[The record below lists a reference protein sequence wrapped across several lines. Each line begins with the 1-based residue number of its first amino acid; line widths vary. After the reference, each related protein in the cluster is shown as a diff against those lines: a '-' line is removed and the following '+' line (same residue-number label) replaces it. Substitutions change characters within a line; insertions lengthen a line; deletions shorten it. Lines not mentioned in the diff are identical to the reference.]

1 MEILCVF
8 DIVLEI
14 KKIILFVTDLFV
26 CIAFKKKDLFVC
38 IAYFFKKFIYLFT
51 RTLKLLNA
59 VFGISFGASFEQ
71 GDEIED
77 TAVSDQ
83 KNTET

>member
-1 MEILCVF
+1 MC
-8 DIVLEI
+8 
-14 KKIILFVTDLFV
+14 T
-26 CIAFKKKDLFVC
+26 DLFVC

-51 RTLKLLNA
+51 GTLKLLNA

-83 KNTET
+83 KKYRDLNMYLIIKMNTKFPRQ

>member
-1 MEILCVF
+1 MEILCVC

-26 CIAFKKKDLFVC
+26 CIA
-38 IAYFFKKFIYLFT
+38 YFFKNFIYLFT
-51 RTLKLLNA
+51 RTLKLLDA

-83 KNTET
+83 KNTEI

>member
-26 CIAFKKKDLFVC
+26 CIA
-38 IAYFFKKFIYLFT
+38 YFFKKFIYLFT
-51 RTLKLLNA
+51 RTLKLLDA

>member
-1 MEILCVF
+1 MY
-8 DIVLEI
+8 
-14 KKIILFVTDLFV
+14 
-26 CIAFKKKDLFVC
+26 CI
-38 IAYFFKKFIYLFT
+38 YFFKKFIYLFT

>member
-1 MEILCVF
+1 MY
-8 DIVLEI
+8 
-14 KKIILFVTDLFV
+14 
-26 CIAFKKKDLFVC
+26 CI
-38 IAYFFKKFIYLFT
+38 FFKKFIYLFT
-51 RTLKLLNA
+51 RTLKLLDA
-59 VFGISFGASFEQ
+59 VFGISFGALSFEQ

>member
-8 DIVLEI
+8 DTVLEI

-26 CIAFKKKDLFVC
+26 CIA
-38 IAYFFKKFIYLFT
+38 YFFKKFNYLFT

-71 GDEIED
+71 VDEIED

>member
-26 CIAFKKKDLFVC
+26 CV
-38 IAYFFKKFIYLFT
+38 AYFFKKFIYLFT
-51 RTLKLLNA
+51 RTLKLLDA
-59 VFGISFGASFEQ
+59 FFRISFGASFEQ